1 MDVAHVLQR
10 QLRKDSWTQRGKP
23 IMRAA
28 FVGADPRIADLATL
42 AIHLRWPEVTPIV
55 VTSAAEALAM
65 ISRESLNV
73 VLLHP
78 DLGDRTLA
86 QLIRD
91 IRELT
96 HVPLLVLADQGD
108 ETEVVTALEAGAD
121 DYVRLP
127 RDLTEIMTRIWALIR
142 RAELQTPIQASSDEA
157 EGLLRSGPLS
167 LNPTTYEVS
176 LADDRIPLTATE
188 FRLLHFLMKNRGAVV
203 AHQTMGGALWRGR
216 MGSDK
221 IAKKYVQRLR
231 GKLDDD
237 PREPHWIASVHGI
250 GYRFI
255 GPHS

>member
-10 QLRKDSWTQRGKP
+10 QLRKDSWPQRGKP

-42 AIHLRWPEVTPIV
+42 AIHLRWPEATPFV
-55 VTSAAEALAM
+55 VTSASEALDM

-78 DLGDRTLA
+78 DLAERTLA
-86 QLIRD
+86 ELIRS

-96 HVPLLVLADQGD
+96 HVPMLVLSDQGD
-108 ETEVVTALEAGAD
+108 ETEVVIALEAGAD

-127 RDLTEIMTRIWALIR
+127 CDLTEIMIRIWALVR
-142 RAELQTPIQASSDEA
+142 RAELQTPLQAPSDEV
-157 EGLLRSGPLS
+157 EKPLRSGPLS
-167 LNPTTYEVS
+167 LNPATYQVS
-176 LADDRIPLTATE
+176 LGDNLLPLTTTE
-188 FRLLHFLMKNRGAVV
+188 FRVLHFLMKNRGAVV
-203 AHQTMGGALWRGR
+203 AHQTMERALWSGR
-216 MGSDK
+216 INSAK
-221 IAKKYVQRLR
+221 VAKKYVQRLR

-237 PREPHWIASVHGI
+237 PKKPHWIASVHGL

-255 GPHS
+255 GPYR

>member
-1 MDVAHVLQR
+1 
-10 QLRKDSWTQRGKP
+10 
-23 IMRAA
+23 MRAA
-28 FVGADPRIADLATL
+28 FVGADRRIADLATL

-55 VTSAAEALAM
+55 VTSAAEALDM
-65 ISRESLNV
+65 IARESLDV

-78 DLGDRTLA
+78 DLTGRTLVEFI
-86 QLIRD
+86 QD
-91 IRELT
+91 MRELT

-127 RDLTEIMTRIWALIR
+127 CDLTEIMIRIWALVR
-142 RAELQTPIQASSDEA
+142 RAELQAPIQAPSDEA

-167 LNPTTYEVS
+167 LDPTTYEVS
-176 LADDRIPLTATE
+176 LADDRLPLTATE

-203 AHQTMGGALWRGR
+203 AHQTLARALWSGR
-216 MGSDK
+216 MDSSK
-221 IAKKYVQRLR
+221 VAQKYVQRLR

-237 PREPHWIASVHGI
+237 PREPHWIANVYGI

>member
-28 FVGADPRIADLATL
+28 FVGADPRIADVATL
-42 AIHLRWPEVTPIV
+42 AIHLRWPKVIPIV
-55 VTSAAEALAM
+55 VTSAAEAMAM
-65 ISRESLNV
+65 ISRESLDV

-78 DLGDRTLA
+78 DIADRTLA
-86 QLIRD
+86 ELIRD

-96 HVPLLVLADQGD
+96 HVPLLVLSDQGD
-108 ETEVVTALEAGAD
+108 ETEVVKALEAGAD

-127 RDLTEIMTRIWALIR
+127 CDLTEIMTRIWALVR
-142 RAELQTPIQASSDEA
+142 RVELRAPSDEV
-157 EGLLRSGPLS
+157 GGPLRSGPLS
-167 LNPTTYEVS
+167 LNPATYQVS
-176 LADDRIPLTATE
+176 LADNLLPLTTTE
-188 FRLLHFLMKNRGAVV
+188 FRVLHFLMKNRGAVV
-203 AHQTMGGALWRGR
+203 AHQTLERALWSGR
-216 MGSDK
+216 MGNSK

-237 PREPHWIASVHGI
+237 PREPHWIANVHGV

-255 GPHS
+255 GPYT